1 MPRLKARGMEIIM
14 KRMIYIMT
22 IATVVLHLIACQSS
36 SQQDIYD
43 PVLGES
49 EEILIA
55 TAEPKTDLDIAFEL
69 YNEFLTGN
77 TRAGSWDINEMTTPT
92 GEPDKHYA
100 TSYAYFDSNGDKIP
114 ELHVKTGKHY
124 NIFTIR
130 DNKIVEWKIL
140 SPNPPYYALNNGA
153 LLCRRFGAGPKEDTY
168 KYIILDYLGN
178 EIYRLSFSK
187 YDQNKNEIYD
197 DDDEYLFDEINV
209 TKGQWEALTE
219 KFLYIDE
226 AGIEQIKNEIEW
238 IVLFEGTN

>member
-1 MPRLKARGMEIIM
+1 
-14 KRMIYIMT
+14 MT
-22 IATVVLHLIACQSS
+22 IATVVLYLAACQNN
-36 SQQDIYD
+36 SQQDKNNLI
-43 PVLGES
+43 LGES
-49 EEILIA
+49 KEILLA
-55 TAEPKTDLDIAFEL
+55 TEETKTDQDIAIEL

-77 TRAGSWDINEMTTPT
+77 TKAGSWDINEMTIPT
-92 GEPDKHYA
+92 GEPDKRNA
-100 TSYAYFDSNGDKIP
+100 TSYSYFDSNGDKIP

-140 SPNPPYYALNNGA
+140 SPNPPYYALTNGA

-168 KYIILDYLGN
+168 NYIILDYLGN

-187 YDQNKNEIYD
+187 HDQNQNGIYD
-197 DDDEYLFDEINV
+197 DDDEYLFDKINV
-209 TKGQWEALTE
+209 TKGQWKALTD
-219 KFLYIDE
+219 KFLYTDE